1 MAYQVNKFNGT
12 LITTVEDG
20 TIDSTTDLRFIGKN
34 YAGYGEVQ
42 NENFLH
48 LMENFANST
57 QPPKAVVGQ
66 VWYDTTNKKL
76 RFFDGNDFKFA
87 NGATVAETAPSGLS
101 VGEFWWDRN
110 AQQLYTYTGT
120 EFVLVG
126 PEASPELGTSLVSS
140 FVIRDVDNINHTIL
154 KLIAG
159 GTCIAVINQDNEFS
173 VTSSEQVRAGLPS
186 GKFPTIKKGFTL
198 VDTNSSGVSQNDH
211 VVWGT
216 SSNALRLGGVLASQ
230 FVQRG
235 DNSFTEIV
243 SFSDSGYTL
252 GNDSNLKVSVG
263 TGEQVLIE
271 HQSGGE
277 IRVRITTPGPSTSTT
292 DDVAIFYKNIN
303 DQGIAPGGNLQYSLG
318 TTGLRWENVF
328 AGTVTA
334 TSVVAALTGPSTGTH
349 TGNVVAASDSQILIN
364 ATNKEIGY
372 NGATIRGTLFGNV
385 QGNVSGTADDA
396 TTLSGKSSS
405 TSATP
410 DTIVRRDGSGNVT
423 AVRFTGIA
431 DKADQLLVGASYRS
445 TSLAA
450 DANTIATRDVAGD
463 LYAVLF
469 RGTAT
474 SARYAD
480 LAEKYLA
487 DAEYVVGTVVVV
499 GGSAEVTA
507 SSWGQHAIGVVSA
520 NPAYMMNSEL
530 EGGTYIALKGRVPVR
545 IIGAVQKGDQLVA
558 AADGCATVGGPL
570 NESKVFAIALEDN
583 ADTAEKL
590 VEAVVL

>member
-66 VWYDTTNKKL
+66 IWYDTTNKKL
-76 RFFDGNDFKFA
+76 RFYDGTQFKIA

-101 VGEFWWDRN
+101 VGEFWWDRT

-120 EFVLVG
+120 EFILVG

-140 FVIRDVDNINHTIL
+140 FVIRDIDNINHTIL

-159 GTCIAVINQDNEFS
+159 GTCVAVINQDNEFS

-186 GKFPTIKKGFTL
+186 GKFPTIKKGITL
-198 VDTNSSGVSQNDH
+198 VDTNSSGVSQNDNI
-211 VVWGT
+211 VWGS
-216 SSNALRLGGVLASQ
+216 SSNALRLGGVLASD
-230 FVQRG
+230 FVRRG
-235 DNSFTEIV
+235 DNTFTSV
-243 SFSDSGYTL
+243 VAFSDSGYTL
-252 GNDSNLKVSVG
+252 GDDSNLKVSVSPSD
-263 TGEQVLIE
+263 QVLIE
-271 HQSGGE
+271 NQLAGE
-277 IRVRITTPGPSTSTT
+277 IRIRITTPGPSTSTI
-292 DDVAIFYKNIN
+292 DDIAVFYKNIN
-303 DQGIAPGGNLQYSLG
+303 TQGIAPGSDLTYSLG
-318 TTGLRWENVF
+318 TEGLRWENVF

-349 TGNVVAASDSQILIN
+349 TGNVVAASDSQVLVN

-372 NGATIRGTLFGNV
+372 DGATIRGTLFGNV

-396 TTLSGKSSS
+396 TTLGGKSAA
-405 TSATP
+405 TAATP
-410 DTIVRRDGSGNVT
+410 DTIVRRDLSGNVT

-431 DKADQLLVGASYRS
+431 DKADQLIVGSNYRS

-450 DANTIATRDVAGD
+450 DANTIAARDVAGD

-487 DAEYVVGTVVVV
+487 DKEYEPGTVVIV
-499 GGSAEVTA
+499 GGDAEVTA
-507 SSWGQHAIGVVSA
+507 SSAGQHAIGVVST
-520 NPAYMMNSEL
+520 NPAYMMNAEL
-530 EGGTYIALKGRVPVR
+530 EGGTYIALKGRVPVKV
-545 IIGAVQKGDQLVA
+545 IGPVVKGNQLIA
-558 AADGCATVGGPL
+558 GDNGCAVAWGTGS
-570 NESKVFAIALEDN
+570 NNVFAIALESN
-583 ADTAEKL
+583 NEPGIKL